1 MSKLVLFIFIVILL
15 SCSDHSTNGEDIS
28 DEILPLKVG
37 NKWYMKNVTF
47 DSLGNSST
55 PFYFSF
61 VVSKDTLINRE
72 KWYGIKAECDFCDN
86 SNILYYT
93 KREDGI
99 YLLNENN
106 KAYLIFKYPAEVNET
121 YISDSVSVKVK
132 SLSLNI
138 TVESGKYECVEYDI
152 SEVDNSLTRIYLSLG
167 VGFVKFEHY
176 SRTIG
181 GKIFLSQINE
191 LVAFKIK

>member
-1 MSKLVLFIFIVILL
+1 MNKLGLFIFIIILL
-15 SCSDHSTNGEDIS
+15 SCSNHSTNVKDLS

-55 PFYFSF
+55 PFYFSL

-72 KWYGIKAECDFCDN
+72 KWYGITVECDFCDE
-86 SNILYYT
+86 SSISYYA

-99 YLLNENN
+99 YILNENN
-106 KAYLIFKYPAEVNET
+106 EAFLVYKYPAVVNET
-121 YISDSVSVKVK
+121 YISDSVSVKIK

-138 TVESGKYECVEYDI
+138 TVESGKYECVEYEI
-152 SEVDNSLTRIYLSLG
+152 SEVDNTLTRIYLSVG

-176 SRTIG
+176 SKTIG
-181 GKIFLSQINE
+181 GEIFISQINE
-191 LVAFKIK
+191 LVSSKIN